1 MRINI
6 PNQITLGRLAASIV
20 FFVLLSLY
28 SPAREPSVHW
38 ILAAS
43 FWLYLIAALSDI
55 LDGYLARIWRQET
68 SFGRV
73 VDPVADK
80 VMVCGA
86 FIFFASSHFA
96 DPDTHRNVTGVEA
109 WMAVLILLRE
119 LLVSA
124 IRSFSESQ
132 GKGFA
137 ANWVGKIKSF
147 VQFTTV
153 CVILG
158 VLAWYPQSPFWSAV
172 RVTCIWATV
181 VVTALS
187 IIAYLHRAQSFV
199 LSEAAL
205 AGSPV
210 SPQAKPAAAS
220 SAIPPRAAE
229 GASA

>member
-6 PNQITLGRLAASIV
+6 PNQITLGRLGASIV

-28 SPAREPSVHW
+28 SHAREPGGHW
-38 ILAAS
+38 LLPAC
-43 FWLYLIAALSDI
+43 FWLYLIAALSDA
-55 LDGYLARIWRQET
+55 LDGYLARKWHQET

-86 FIFFASSHFA
+86 FVFFASSHFA
-96 DPDTHRNVTGVEA
+96 DPDPPHKNVTGVEA
-109 WMAVLILLRE
+109 WMVVLILLRE

-124 IRSFSESQ
+124 LRSFSESH
-132 GKGFA
+132 GRDFS

-158 VLAWYPQSPFWSAV
+158 VLAWFEKSLWWL
-172 RVTCIWATV
+172 RVACVWATV
-181 VVTALS
+181 IVTALS
-187 IIAYLHRAQSFV
+187 IISYLQRAYSFV
-199 LSEAAL
+199 LSESALGGRPTSPPETAA
-205 AGSPV
+205 
-210 SPQAKPAAAS
+210 PA
-220 SAIPPRAAE
+220 PK